1 MANKTHRF
9 FRNSLEGIKKYKQI
23 TRFSGNHEEE
33 EEAIIEVNYKFK
45 RQDYI
50 RSISQFYE
58 GKELRKTNR
67 NPALQIPANVE
78 LIEITFHNVF
88 DSSTIEKRYR
98 EVFGLSPVCYSVF
111 NTVGL
116 FAIIS
121 KKQFDY
127 FIAQLKIFI
136 DTKDHNNPRYDP
148 YIKFIKEFTFY
159 STQKIIQYDQFEPH
173 IIIDLIENVE
183 LFQQYIQSIE
193 NRLIQYIKDERIQ
206 YFIDLSTNKIELL
219 NPTELQI
226 KEIANNFDIVQSI
239 NSYAS
244 GLVRP
249 NAFNLP
255 EKGYGFT
262 IKNTKEDLPIIGI
275 IDTGINSNTP
285 LKDLIVN
292 TDNSLNL
299 TSTSLTIDE
308 ANHGTGVAT
317 IAALGK
323 RLYPNHIG
331 DFDADAKL
339 LSIKILNNQSGSIIE
354 SEVIRLIREA
364 NKNYG
369 VQIFT
374 LTIGYI
380 KHKKNNEVVSDYAY
394 ALDKLSNELNILI
407 FIAIMNNNDLVQNDI
422 KVVQYPFHFENENAN
437 LCPPAESMNNM
448 TVGAI
453 ASNLEDNDRYRISP
467 VGKVPAIYTRT
478 FHVNWKHVSMLN
490 KRGATNW
497 CRANKKIFKPD
508 VCDCGGDFDE
518 SLESS
523 QTGLKVLSNQTGL
536 YFERNPG
543 TSYATPFVAN
553 LAAKILRTY
562 PEMSKH
568 MQTVKALIINSS
580 KKDEMGDALTGLKV
594 LSPDAIMGH
603 GVPNEARCIYSSENS
618 VTMILEDS
626 ILPGDIISFP
636 INIPQY
642 LVDLNH
648 ANGVLNVKATLCFK
662 FKPLKHHHI
671 AYCPIHIAY
680 GFFRNKELENYLKDN
695 AGNYIKG
702 DNDKPI
708 STGINNNKKDAI
720 SFSEPWSQDYYFKAK
735 MLSNT
740 QQICFLISKKV
751 ITEENYCLK
760 IAVNSQLHKLLNDL
774 DKSKLK
780 DTPISFSIVFTV
792 EEKSLKNK
800 QTGKL
805 YDEMVAINNL
815 EAINIIDATLEAEA

>member
-1 MANKTHRF
+1 MANKSHRF
-9 FRNSLEGIKKYKQI
+9 FRNSQEGVARYKQI
-23 TRFSGNHEEE
+23 PRFPGIHEDD
-33 EEAIIEVNYKFK
+33 EEANIEVNYKFK
-45 RQDYI
+45 REDYI
-50 RSISQFYE
+50 RSIKQFYE
-58 GKELRKTNR
+58 GKEFREINR
-67 NPALQIPANVE
+67 NPALNVPANVE
-78 LIEITFHNVF
+78 LIEITFHNIF
-88 DSSTIEKRYR
+88 DSSSIENRYR
-98 EVFGLSPVCYSVF
+98 EVFGLSPVCYTVF

-127 FIAQLKIFI
+127 FITQLQIFI
-136 DTKDHNNPRYDP
+136 VTKDHFNPRYDP
-148 YIKFIKEFTFY
+148 FIKFIKEFTFY
-159 STQKIIQYDQFEPH
+159 TTQKIIQYDQFESH
-173 IIIDLIENVE
+173 IIVDLIENVE
-183 LFQQYIQSIE
+183 LFQQYIQPIE
-193 NRLIQYIKDERIQ
+193 NRLVQYIKDERIQ
-206 YFIDLSTNKIELL
+206 NYIDLTSNKIELL

-226 KEIANNFDIVQSI
+226 SEIANNFDIVQNI

-249 NAFNLP
+249 NAYNLP

-262 IKNTKEDLPIIGI
+262 IKNTQENLPIIGI
-275 IDTGINSNTP
+275 IDTGISSDSP

-292 TDNSLNL
+292 SDNSLNI
-299 TSTSLTIDE
+299 TSTSLNFDE

-331 DFDADAKL
+331 VFEADAKL
-339 LSIKILNNQSGSIIE
+339 LNIKILNSPQGIIVE

-374 LTIGYI
+374 LTIGY
-380 KHKKNNEVVSDYAY
+380 KKYKKNNEVVSDYAY

-407 FIAIMNNNDLVQNDI
+407 FIAITNNNDLLQNDI
-422 KVVQYPFHFENENAN
+422 KIVQYPFHFENENAN

-453 ASNLEDNDRYRISP
+453 ASNLENNDRDRISP
-467 VGKVPAIYTRT
+467 VGTVPAIYTRT
-478 FHVNWKHVSMLN
+478 FHVDWKHISMLN
-490 KRGATNW
+490 KKGKTNW
-497 CRANKKIFKPD
+497 FRANKKIFKPD
-508 VCDCGGDFDE
+508 VCECGGDFDK
-518 SLESS
+518 SLDPT

-536 YFERNPG
+536 FFERYPG
-543 TSYATPFVAN
+543 TSYSTPFVAN

-562 PEMSKH
+562 PEMQNQ

-580 KKDEMGDALTGLKV
+580 KKDEMGDALTGLKF

-603 GVPNEARCIYSSENS
+603 GVPNEARCIYSSENL

-626 ILPGDIISFP
+626 ILPGDIISYP
-636 INIPQY
+636 INIPKY

-648 ANGVLNVKATLCFK
+648 AFGVLNVKATLCFT
-662 FKPLKHHHI
+662 FEPLKHHHI
-671 AYCPIHIAY
+671 AYCPIHLAF
-680 GFFRNKELENYLKDN
+680 GFFRNRELENYLKDN
-695 AGNYIKG
+695 VGNYIKG
-702 DNDKPI
+702 DNNKLIP
-708 STGINNNKKDAI
+708 TGINNNKKDDI
-720 SFSEPWSQDYYFKAK
+720 SFSEPWSQDYYYRAK

-740 QQICFLISKKV
+740 QQINFSISKKV

-760 IAVNSQLHKLLNDL
+760 IAVNSKLHKLLNDL

-780 DTPISFSIVFTV
+780 DTPISFSIVFV
-792 EEKSLKNK
+792 IEEKSLKNK

-805 YDEMVAINNL
+805 YNEMVAINNL
-815 EAINIIDATLEAEA
+815 ESINVIDATLEAEA